1 MLKRLVIVAAVAA
14 AAASSMGALPALAAP
29 KDPGKPDMYGN
40 DPHWVKDVLYKC
52 VVYTS
57 RPEPNMFV
65 RWYGKCVD
73 GVADGRGQMVWY
85 RNNQYAAK
93 YDGPVVRGM
102 RQGRGDY
109 WTPAGDR
116 FSVTWVFGVA
126 DGQGEWRYKD
136 GASLSGTFREG
147 EARGHVTY
155 VTADKTWYGGDVNGG
170 GEVKL
175 PDGRMTTGKL
185 SYTAWR
191 QPVLTIDK

>member
-1 MLKRLVIVAAVAA
+1 VIKRLFAITAVAA
-14 AAASSMGALPALAAP
+14 ALALPAAAAP

-73 GVADGRGQMVWY
+73 GVAQGKGQMVWY

-93 YDGPVVRGM
+93 YDGPVVNGM
-102 RQGRGDY
+102 RQGLGY
-109 WTPAGDR
+109 YYTPAGDR
-116 FSVTWVFGVA
+116 FRVTWAYGVA
-126 DGQGEWRYKD
+126 DGPGEWVYKD
-136 GASLSGTFREG
+136 GAYLNATFREG

-155 VTADKTWYGGDVNGG
+155 VTADKTWYGGEVNGSG
-170 GEVKL
+170 KVKL

-185 SYTAWR
+185 AYAPWR
-191 QPVLTIDK
+191 QPVLTID